1 VLYRVVWKDYPP
13 DIVWY
18 EPASNLGEGLVQ
30 DYEAAEAAEAAADAA
45 AEQEE
50 AELEALE
57 AEAAGDSS

>member
-1 VLYRVVWKDYPP
+1 M
-13 DIVWY
+13 VWY

-30 DYEAAEAAEAAADAA
+30 DYEAAEAAADAA